1 MYEFDDDD
9 DDAGGRGRT
18 LSIAAAC
25 VLLALGWFVVR
36 PALSDGDDGSTVG
49 ARGGGE
55 FVFDSTPTTVTA
67 TTSSTTAA
75 TTTAPAT
82 TSTTSTLPATT
93 TTTTEPPETTE
104 VTWAGLTKSMVT
116 VTSAATDATYVTLPD
131 GSPVPV
137 EVTSSAL
144 QVTLVGAVP
153 SQRAADQLVA
163 FAESIRLSPAEI
175 VNELTINPAVPDTVG
190 VRVVERN
197 ALVFN
202 EGSSTVHPDHA
213 RQLDRFVVAMNSF
226 PRSTVLVVAHSDQ
239 RNGEDRNL
247 EISEERAQAVLEY
260 LAEHG
265 VDPARVSAVGVG
277 ESAPLT
283 LEESEEAYQVN
294 RRVDFLF
301 SGLFTG

>member
-1 MYEFDDDD
+1 MFEFDDDD

-25 VLLALGWFVVR
+25 VLVALGWFVVR

-55 FVFDSTPTTVTA
+55 FVFDSTPTTAAA
-67 TTSSTTAA
+67 TTSSTTA

-82 TSTTSTLPATT
+82 TSTTSTVPATPTT
-93 TTTTEPPETTE
+93 TTTTEQPETTE
-104 VTWAGLTKSMVT
+104 VSWAGLTKSMVT
-116 VTSAATDATYVTLPD
+116 VTSAATDATYVTVPD

-137 EVTSSAL
+137 EVTFSAL

-175 VNELTINPAVPDTVG
+175 INELTINPAVPDTVG
-190 VRVVERN
+190 VRVVERD

-213 RQLDRFVVAMNSF
+213 RQLDRFVIVMNSF
-226 PRSTVLVVAHSDQ
+226 PGSTVLVVAHSDQ
-239 RNGEDRNL
+239 RNDEDRNL
-247 EISEERAQAVLEY
+247 EISEERQAVLEY

-265 VDPARVSAVGVG
+265 VDRSRVSAVGVG